1 MLGGSGMKY
10 SEFKTEVE
18 KLGYIVKNKNEAHI
32 YVSDAD
38 GLTIARVGKLHAVEM
53 ATDFMKFTTITRLE
67 HKLLIYTHCKNLA
80 ETPLAEREEEK
91 RYWLQ
96 RIEPPI
102 LGEQDPRYLFYTRV
116 GGYYDIG
123 TTKSEWRNVIKTI
136 FTESEI
142 SKMDITG
149 FEKIEVAP

>member
-1 MLGGSGMKY
+1 MRY
-10 SEFKTEVE
+10 SEFKAEVE

-53 ATDFMKFTTITRLE
+53 ATDFMRFTTITRLE

-91 RYWLQ
+91 RYRLRIVANLGFKDDQ
-96 RIEPPI
+96 RFLNLNIEREEYFI
-102 LGEQDPRYLFYTRV
+102 CSARQ
-116 GGYYDIG
+116 
-123 TTKSEWRNVIKTI
+123 SEWVKTI

-142 SKMDITG
+142 AEMDTTG
-149 FEKIEVAP
+149 FEKIEVSND